1 MLTFKRINCW
11 LGALSMLALSS
22 CITVGEFSELAE
34 DANKEKVLQQLS
46 NDAEKAFEYSK
57 AAEYY
62 SRILELQPKNIT
74 ATLGLARNLRYA
86 GMAQEAIKVIKN
98 YVSKFREGKSLQ
110 LELLK
115 AQLAAG
121 MLDIALKTAVE
132 LRIEDPNNWELY
144 SIMGIIYD
152 QKNDY
157 DLGKK
162 NYLKGLKISPKNPT
176 ILNNFALSLAQDGE
190 LEKAIKILEPIVL
203 SEKTTVQTRQ
213 TLAFLYNL
221 SGSFNKGQ
229 TLMRRDLPDEI
240 VEQNMSVMKSF

>member
-1 MLTFKRINCW
+1 MLLFKKNIR
-11 LGALSMLALSS
+11 LFTVLSMLALTS
-22 CITVGEFSELAE
+22 CITLSETSKLAE

-74 ATLGLARNLRYA
+74 ATAGLARNLRYA
-86 GMAQEAIKVIKN
+86 GMPQEAIKIIKN
-98 YVSKFREGKSLQ
+98 YVSKFREGKGLR

-132 LRIEDPNNWELY
+132 LKTEEPSNWELY
-144 SIMGIIYD
+144 SILGIIYD
-152 QKNDY
+152 QKKDY
-157 DLGKK
+157 GLAKI

-176 ILNNFALSLAQDGE
+176 VLNNFALSLAQNGKV
-190 LEKAIKILEPIVL
+190 EKAIKLLEPTVL

-213 TLAFLYNL
+213 TLALLYNL
-221 SGSFNKGQ
+221 SGSFKKGQ
-229 TLMRRDLPDEI
+229 ALMRRDLPTEI
-240 VEQNMSVMKSF
+240 VEKNMKIMKSF